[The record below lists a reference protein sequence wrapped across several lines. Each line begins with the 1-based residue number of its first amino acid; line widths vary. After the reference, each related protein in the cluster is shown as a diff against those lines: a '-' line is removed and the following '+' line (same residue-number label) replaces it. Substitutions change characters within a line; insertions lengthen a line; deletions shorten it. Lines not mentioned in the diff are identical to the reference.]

1 MKRTDA
7 LNELLASIRAGL
19 YLQQQRAG
27 GETRRTEPP
36 FVTIS
41 RQAGAGGHTVARAL
55 ADRLN
60 ALDPGELPWTVWDR
74 ELVEKVA
81 REEHIPVA
89 LIESLELEGPRRN
102 AFQDFLASLSAK
114 NDAAD
119 LDEFQVFRR
128 VAHTV
133 RALARAGRAIIVGR
147 GGVYATADLA
157 GGAHVRLV
165 APLRDRVAHMARVLD
180 LSEHAAAAE
189 VRRRDRNRETFHR
202 RYWPDKALL
211 PEIFTITLN
220 TARAGEGAMV
230 ESILPLINLSARQPA
245 SAAGGGAAVTAVH
258 AAG

>member
-19 YLQQQRAG
+19 YLQQQRADA
-27 GETRRTEPP
+27 ETRRTDPP

-41 RQAGAGGHTVARAL
+41 RQAGAGGRTLAWAL

-60 ALDPGELPWTVWDR
+60 ALDPGERPWTVWDR

-81 REEHIPVA
+81 REEHIPVT

-102 AFQDFLASLSAK
+102 AFQDFLASLSAR
-114 NDAAD
+114 NDPAD

-128 VAHTV
+128 VANTV
-133 RALARAGRAIIVGR
+133 RALARAGRTIIVGR

-157 GGAHVRLV
+157 GGVHVRLV
-165 APLRDRVAHMARVLD
+165 APLQGRVAHMAGVLNF
-180 LSEHAAAAE
+180 SERDAASE
-189 VRRRDRNRETFHR
+189 VRRIDRYRETFHR

-220 TARAGEGAMV
+220 TARAGEGQMV
-230 ESILPLINLSARQPA
+230 ESILPLIDLPARKPVRSTVGETA
-245 SAAGGGAAVTAVH
+245 DAVGSAAG
-258 AAG
+258 